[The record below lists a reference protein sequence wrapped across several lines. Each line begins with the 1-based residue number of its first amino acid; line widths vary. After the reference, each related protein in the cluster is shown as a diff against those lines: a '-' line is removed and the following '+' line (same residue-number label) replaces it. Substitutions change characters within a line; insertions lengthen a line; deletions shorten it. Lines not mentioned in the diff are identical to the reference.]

1 MTAVQTKISDFTASV
16 KPSQTKESNIQ
27 DNSKRDMYLNSE
39 VNERVSSTTGS
50 SNLIS
55 VNKGFPKCPTKRKD
69 IEPSTAESSLKR
81 SKRGDP
87 ICSIEDVNVK
97 DIGLLYQKS
106 ATLTD
111 AERYDLLKNHWNPD
125 KSFEF
130 PCSQEGSSKRK
141 FNFNLLARFP
151 WLACSKF
158 NL

>member
-1 MTAVQTKISDFTASV
+1 M
-16 KPSQTKESNIQ
+16 
-27 DNSKRDMYLNSE
+27 
-39 VNERVSSTTGS
+39 
-50 SNLIS
+50 
-55 VNKGFPKCPTKRKD
+55 NKGFPKCPTKRKD

-97 DIGLLYQKS
+97 DIGLHYQKS

-111 AERYDLLKNHWNPD
+111 AERYDLLKNHWKPD

-141 FNFNLLARFP
+141 FNFNLLTRFP
-151 WLACSKF
+151 WLAYSKF
-158 NL
+158 VDGCFCVPCLLFGMRSGHNSGKLSKLFTEPLTLWTSAASKL

>member
-16 KPSQTKESNIQ
+16 KPRQTKESSGNIQ
-27 DNSKRDMYLNSE
+27 DDSKRDMYLNSE
-39 VNERVSSTTGS
+39 VNERVSSTIGS

-69 IEPSTAESSLKR
+69 IEPSTAESSPKR

-97 DIGLLYQKS
+97 DIGLHYQKS

-111 AERYDLLKNHWNPD
+111 AERYDLLKNHWKPD

-130 PCSQEGSSKRK
+130 PAVKKVPANENLSSIY
-141 FNFNLLARFP
+141 
-151 WLACSKF
+151 
-158 NL
+158 